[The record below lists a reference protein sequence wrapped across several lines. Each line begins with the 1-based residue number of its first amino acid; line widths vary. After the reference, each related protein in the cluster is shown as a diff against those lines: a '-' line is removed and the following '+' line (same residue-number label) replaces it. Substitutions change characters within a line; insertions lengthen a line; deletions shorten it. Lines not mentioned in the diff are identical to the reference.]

1 MRMNAV
7 RAIALVSIVLVFLF
21 GFGLVGCL
29 AEESAATVVGPE
41 HTSPACRCEP
51 VTVIVG
57 CGECTRCDERE
68 IPLCPPAIMP
78 QTPSITKILV
88 IDLVQVRNGSVLVL
102 AHVDKLITYFD
113 VNGVTRTRLVRVP
126 FTCEIPIEGIV
137 FTDTVAFQSVVI
149 TDETDCLCSDGRTLR
164 ERLCVRINVSIQ
176 RIVDCRLVCPS
187 NS

>member
-21 GFGLVGCL
+21 GFGLVGCV
-29 AEESAATVVGPE
+29 AEEPAAPAVGPE
-41 HTSPACRCEP
+41 CPPVCRCEP
-51 VTVIVG
+51 ITVIVG

-68 IPLCPPAIMP
+68 IALCPPVRMP
-78 QTPSITKILV
+78 QEPSIDKDLV
-88 IDLVQVRNGSVLVL
+88 IDLVQVQNGRVVVF
-102 AHVDKLITYFD
+102 AHVDKLITYID

-137 FTDTVAFQSVVI
+137 FTDTVAFQSIVI
-149 TDETDCLCSDGRTLR
+149 TEETDTLCSDGRTLR

-176 RIVDCRLVCPS
+176 RIIGCRLVCVP